1 MKKGGED
8 AMVKVF
14 AKRMTELRRK
24 KGITQ
29 KQAALSLGISQ
40 ALLSHY
46 ENGVRECGLDF
57 LVKAAKFYDVSCDYL
72 LGREKKEKAVVT
84 LATKEKQRLRAADYI
99 LFDLLDKC
107 GSSQLVEQATDFLAL
122 AYYRLYR
129 RIYCGGHA
137 QPGEF
142 HVPDYT
148 YRALA
153 DAAMQVSEAQIRC
166 VLDGMELEGLEAVDA
181 APLMIDQ
188 ATMAQVYG
196 NDYILLTQLLEK
208 AEHQCKV

>member
-1 MKKGGED
+1 
-8 AMVKVF
+8 MVKVF

-57 LVKAAKFYDVSCDYL
+57 LVKAAKYYEVSCDYL
-72 LGREKKEKAVVT
+72 LGREKKDKTITPIV
-84 LATKEKQRLRAADYI
+84 KEKQRLRSADYI
-99 LFDLLDKC
+99 LFDLLERA
-107 GSSQLVEQATDFLAL
+107 GSPQLLEQATDFLAL

-129 RIYCGGHA
+129 LVYCGGHPHA
-137 QPGEF
+137 GEF
-142 HVPDYT
+142 KVPEYT

-153 DAAMQVSEAQIRC
+153 DAAMQLSEARIRC
-166 VLDGMELEGLEAVDA
+166 VLDGMEVDGLQTVDA
-181 APLMIDQ
+181 TPLMTDRETL
-188 ATMAQVYG
+188 ANTYG
-196 NDYILLTQLLEK
+196 NDYLLLEQLMKK
-208 AEHQCKV
+208 AEHQFQMK